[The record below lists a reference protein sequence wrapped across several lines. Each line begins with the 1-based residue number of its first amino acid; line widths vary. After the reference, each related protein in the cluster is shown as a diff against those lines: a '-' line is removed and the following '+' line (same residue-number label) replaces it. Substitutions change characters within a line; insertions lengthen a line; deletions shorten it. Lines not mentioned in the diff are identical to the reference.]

1 MKMHFGTYAEVH
13 FYAMMKKT
21 KRVIIMEKEHKTTKK
36 IAITIGLMLITGVMI
51 MGLFG
56 CAFGRGNDNND
67 SGTRKRGSITGTMGP
82 DITWGYDKSTKTLKI
97 SGSGEMV
104 SEEQFPWK
112 DLKIKKVVF
121 SDNITSI
128 CKNCFYS
135 HSDFPPNLRGSK
147 TLLFTDAKASKAIL

>member
-1 MKMHFGTYAEVH
+1 MPQCIFIVLSLYTYCIRTEKGSHMGRKHKTA
-13 FYAMMKKT
+13 KKT
-21 KRVIIMEKEHKTTKK
+21 ANIF
-36 IAITIGLMLITGVMI
+36 GLMLIMGVMI

-67 SGTRKRGSITGTMGP
+67 NSTRKRGSITGTMGP

-104 SEEQFPWK
+104 SEEQFPWR

-121 SDNITSI
+121 SDNIT
-128 CKNCFYS
+128 
-135 HSDFPPNLRGSK
+135 
-147 TLLFTDAKASKAIL
+147 